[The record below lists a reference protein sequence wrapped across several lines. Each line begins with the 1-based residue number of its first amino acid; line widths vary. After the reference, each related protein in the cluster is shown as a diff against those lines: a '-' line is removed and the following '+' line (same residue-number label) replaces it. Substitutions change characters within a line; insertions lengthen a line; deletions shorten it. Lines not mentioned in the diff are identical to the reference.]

1 MKLKKMIAGI
11 LSTCM
16 VATSLVVP
24 GDVLNV
30 QAAESKAETKA
41 AGQENPLRLWYN
53 KPASKG
59 NLIPGRTGGFGTTAE
74 DDRWQQLTLPIGNSY
89 MGANVYGEIGKEHLT
104 FNQKT
109 LWNGGPSTKRPDYN
123 GGNKQTASNGAKM
136 SDVFKS
142 VGQLFL
148 EGKNDE
154 ASNLCNQLTGESDGY
169 GAYQSWGDIYLDFK
183 GVTDSTAVQ
192 NYQRDLDLTKAIAN
206 VDYTLEGTN
215 FHREYFISYADNVL
229 AMKLTA
235 DGSKKLEFDVSFP
248 VDNAENVANNGLG
261 KSVTYKAE
269 GNTLVTAGQMQDNQ
283 LKMNS
288 MLKVVTE
295 GQVNPGSD
303 NQSLHVS
310 DASSVVIYVSADTD
324 YKDSYPKYRT
334 GESDEELAAS
344 VKATVEKAAGKNYD
358 QVKADHIADYT
369 NIFDRVDLDLGQ
381 GVSSKPT
388 DELLA
393 AYKANTA
400 TPEERSQLEVILY
413 QYGRFM
419 TIESSREG
427 DLPANLQGVWQNRVG
442 DANRVPWGSDYHMN
456 VNLQMNY
463 WPTYSANMAECA
475 KPLIEYV
482 DGLREPGRVTAKDY
496 FGIESTEENP
506 ENGFTAHTQNTPFG
520 WTCPGW
526 AFSWGWSPAAVPWIL
541 QNCWEYY
548 EYTGDVEY
556 MRDKLY
562 PMLKEEAKLYDQILT
577 DSGVEITKPNGEKST
592 RLVSVPTYSPEHG
605 PRTLGNAYEQ
615 ELIWQLYEDAIIGAK
630 ILGEDEA
637 LIQKWQDTQDRLA
650 PIEIGESGQI
660 KEWYNE
666 TTLGSIGERG
676 HRHMSH
682 LLGLFP
688 GDLISVDNDQYM
700 DAAIV
705 SLKDRGMKSTGWGM
719 GQRINSWARTG
730 QGNSAYDLVKTL
742 FNDGINPNLFD
753 SHAPFQIDGNFGYT
767 SGVNEMLMQSNMGY
781 INVLPALPDA
791 WSSGSVKG
799 IVARGNFETD
809 INWEDGK
816 ATSVKI
822 LSKNGGDCAV
832 QYTGISQANVV
843 DSKGKQV
850 EFTKLSRD
858 RIQFVST
865 QGETYTITNFPELA
879 KGPENLEAVYTG
891 AAGVELTWDKAA
903 SETATYNVYRKEDGS
918 YEKVAEGLTKANYTD
933 KTAVKDITKV
943 RYKITSVENG
953 VESLYSETV
962 SALDITVRGM
972 VDDSDSRIEYSS
984 RWQTWKDAAHYGG
997 GIHFV
1002 ETSSADDTISFVFSG
1017 KGIRVYATKNATWG
1031 IMDVYIDGVKADS
1044 IDFYDPTP
1052 QGLKQQM
1059 VYEKAGLEDTK
1070 HTIKLVGT
1078 GTRNPAS
1085 TGTKLEFDAFQVLG
1099 DQHTITF
1106 ESNKEGEGNLPESIT
1121 EYEGSAITLPECGI
1135 TIDGMTFAGWSDG
1148 ETTYAAGSKYR
1159 IEKSDVTL
1167 TALWEETS
1175 NKIASNKMT
1184 AVADSQQSDTPGASD
1199 GPASN
1204 AVDGNESTIWHTAYT
1219 HEPMPDIENG
1229 VNNTFTI
1236 TLDKLYQ
1243 INKLEYVT
1251 RSQENGRILGYD
1263 LYYSTTEDGDDF
1275 QKIEGGSGEWA
1286 NNVNKKIAK
1295 FTPVS
1300 AKRIQI
1306 RATKTAGTPA
1316 NDFISAAE
1324 FYLYETGQTVTD
1336 PTAVTGVKLTPNE
1349 VTLVE
1354 ETTATLTAAVI
1365 PSNATNKNVTWSSS
1379 DEEVATVVNG
1389 VVNALKPG
1397 NATITV
1403 TTADGNK
1410 TAQCAVTV
1418 TEKEVIPVSAITV
1431 SPKDAT
1437 VKTGA
1442 SVTLTG
1448 EIQPENAS
1456 NQNMIWTSDNEGVAT
1471 VAGGVV
1477 TGVAEGTATITVTS
1491 AENDTIRDTATIT
1504 VENGEPEIVEVESV
1518 SVEPAELSLIEE
1530 GTKKLTHTI
1539 TPSNATNQNVSWS
1552 SDNEA
1557 VATVSQAGVVTA
1569 IKEGTA
1575 NITVT
1580 TESNN
1585 KTAICKVT
1593 VSRKDIAVTGVTLLP
1608 EALQMKLKETA
1619 TLTAAVQPANATNQN
1634 VSWTSNNEAVATVDG
1649 GIVKAVADGK
1659 ATITVTT
1666 EEGGFTATC
1675 EVTVKS
1681 EPEPEIIKV
1690 TGVTLD
1696 EQAIN
1701 IEVGKTA
1708 VIKESVQ
1715 PENAT
1720 NKNVTWDSNNKTVA
1734 SVDKGKITALKEGI
1748 AEIIVTTADGNKTA
1762 TCTVNVIP
1770 KQIPVESIKI
1780 NPSSAAMQTGTKAT
1794 LRVGYTPENATNKAV
1809 VWATDN
1815 EAVAS
1820 VSNEGVVTAKAAGTA
1835 NITATTVDGQKSST
1849 CTVIVTEAPKPTP
1862 DPEAKE
1868 YTVIFDTDGGYVL
1881 PAEIKV
1887 QEGKPY
1893 GNLPTPKKGSYK
1905 FLGWYLGNTQ
1915 VKSTDICKGDVTL
1928 KAKWKLMEPGRV
1940 TGVKASKQTTN
1951 SIKISWK
1958 KETGAKSYI
1967 VSRYNYSKKKWEKIA
1982 TTKKTS
1988 YVDKKKK
1995 AATKY
2000 KYRVTAVNS
2009 AGSGSASKSMIT
2021 ATQPLKP
2028 TIALKQSGKKVKL
2041 SWNKFKADKIEIF
2054 MKTGNGK
2061 YKKISTKPG
2070 KNTAYTKTKLKKGTS
2085 YRFRIRGYME
2095 RGEEVYGAY
2104 SASKRITIK

>member
-53 KPASKG
+53 KPASQG
-59 NLIPGRTGGFGTTAE
+59 TLIPGRGGGFGTTAE

-109 LWNGGPSTKRPDYN
+109 LWNGGPSTKRPNYD

-154 ASNLCNQLTGESDGY
+154 ASSLCNQLTGESDGY

-192 NYQRDLDLTKAIAN
+192 NYQRDLDLTSAVAN

-283 LKMNS
+283 MKMNS

-295 GQVNPGSD
+295 GQVQPGAD

-334 GESDEELAAS
+334 GESDAELAAS

-442 DANRVPWGSDYHMN
+442 DAGRVPWGSDYHMN

-482 DGLREPGRVTAKDY
+482 DGLREPGRETAAAY

-526 AFSWGWSPAAVPWIL
+526 SFSWGWSPAAVPWIL

-556 MRDKLY
+556 MKEKLY
-562 PMLKEEAKLYDQILT
+562 PMLKEEAKLYDQILI
-577 DSGVEITKPNGEKST
+577 DSGVEITTPNGEKTT
-592 RLVSVPTYSPEHG
+592 RLVSAPTYSPEHG
-605 PRTLGNAYEQ
+605 PYTMGNAYEQ
-615 ELIWQLYEDAIIGAK
+615 ELIWQLYQDAIIGAK
-630 ILGEDEA
+630 IIGEDEA

-791 WSSGSVKG
+791 WNSGSVKG

-809 INWEDGK
+809 IEWANGK

-832 QYTGISQANVV
+832 QYTGISQAKVV
-843 DSKGKQV
+843 DSNGEV
-850 EFTKLSRD
+850 EFTNLSRD
-858 RIQFVST
+858 RIQFVSKK
-865 QGETYTITNFPELA
+865 GETYTITEFPELA
-879 KGPENLEAVYTG
+879 NGPENVEAVYTG

-903 SETATYNVYRKEDGS
+903 SETATYNVYRKEEGS
-918 YEKVAEGLTKANYTD
+918 YEKVATGLTTASYTD
-933 KTAVKDITKV
+933 TTAVKDITKV

-972 VDDSDSRIEYSS
+972 VDDTDSRITYSS

-1031 IMDVYIDGVKADS
+1031 IMDVYIDGEKVDS

-1078 GTRNPAS
+1078 GTKNPAS

-1106 ESNKEGEGNLPESIT
+1106 ESNKDGEGDLPQPIT

-1148 ETTYAAGSKYR
+1148 ENTYAAGTKYR

-1184 AVADSQQSDTPGASD
+1184 AVADSEENTSTD
-1199 GPASN
+1199 GPASS
-1204 AVDGNESTIWHTAYT
+1204 AVDGNLGTYWHSAWS
-1219 HEPMPDIENG
+1219 HDPKPDIANN
-1229 VNNTFTI
+1229 VNNNFTI

-1243 INKLEYVT
+1243 INKLEYVP
-1251 RSQENGRILGYD
+1251 RSSINGRILGCD
-1263 LYYSTTEDGDDF
+1263 LYYSTTDNGDDF
-1275 QKIEGGSGEWA
+1275 QLIEGGTSEWA
-1286 NNVNKKIAK
+1286 NNTDKKVTR

-1300 AKRIQI
+1300 ARRIQI
-1306 RATKTAGTPA
+1306 RATKTAGDTPNA
-1316 NDFISAAE
+1316 FISAAE

-1336 PTAVTGVKLTPNE
+1336 PTAVTGVRLTPDE

-1354 ETTATLTAAVI
+1354 RTTATLTAAVI

-1379 DEEVATVVNG
+1379 NEEVATVVNG

-1418 TEKEVIPVSAITV
+1418 TEEVVVQVSAVTV
-1431 SPKDAT
+1431 SPKEAT
-1437 VKTGA
+1437 VKAGA
-1442 SVTLTG
+1442 SVTLNG

-1456 NQNMIWTSDNEGVAT
+1456 NQNIIWTSDNESVAT

-1477 TGVAEGTATITVTS
+1477 TGVAVGTATITATS

-1518 SVEPAELSLIEE
+1518 SVKPAELSLTEE
-1530 GTKKLTHTI
+1530 DTRKLAHSI

-1557 VATVSQAGVVTA
+1557 VATVSQEGTVTA

-1580 TESNN
+1580 TENNN
-1585 KTAICKVT
+1585 KTAVCEVT
-1593 VSRKDIAVTGVTLLP
+1593 VTRKGIAVTGVELSSSTL
-1608 EALQMKLKETA
+1608 EVKLGNPQI
-1619 TLTAAVQPANATNQN
+1619 LTAAVQPTNATNQN
-1634 VSWTSNNEAVATVDG
+1634 VSWSSNNEAVATVDG
-1649 GIVKAVADGK
+1649 GTVTAVAAGT

-1666 EEGGFTATC
+1666 EDGGFKAKC

-1681 EPEPEIIKV
+1681 EPEPEVIKV

-1696 EQAIN
+1696 KQAVN

-1720 NKNVTWDSNNKTVA
+1720 NKTVSWESKNETVA
-1734 SVDKGKITALKEGI
+1734 SVENGKITALKEGI

-1770 KQIPVESIKI
+1770 KQIPVESIKV

-1794 LRVGYTPENATNKAV
+1794 LRVVYTPENATNKAV

-1835 NITATTVDGQKSST
+1835 NITATTVDGQKSSS

-1862 DPEAKE
+1862 DPEVKE
-1868 YTVIFDTDGGYVL
+1868 YTVIFDTDGGYVI

-1928 KAKWKLMEPGRV
+1928 KAKWKLMEPGKV

-1958 KETGAKSYI
+1958 KVTGAKSYI
-1967 VSRYNYSKKKWEKIA
+1967 VSRYNYSKQKWEKIT

-1995 AATKY
+1995 AAKKY

-2009 AGSGSASKSMIT
+2009 AGSGSASNSMIT
-2021 ATQPLKP
+2021 ATQPVKP
-2028 TIALKQSGKKVKL
+2028 TISLKQSGKKVKL

-2095 RGEEVYGAY
+2095 RGEKVYGAY
-2104 SASKRITIK
+2104 SASREIKIK

>member
-1 MKLKKMIAGI
+1 M
-11 LSTCM
+11 
-16 VATSLVVP
+16 
-24 GDVLNV
+24 
-30 QAAESKAETKA
+30 
-41 AGQENPLRLWYN
+41 
-53 KPASKG
+53 
-59 NLIPGRTGGFGTTAE
+59 
-74 DDRWQQLTLPIGNSY
+74 
-89 MGANVYGEIGKEHLT
+89 
-104 FNQKT
+104 
-109 LWNGGPSTKRPDYN
+109 
-123 GGNKQTASNGAKM
+123 
-136 SDVFKS
+136 
-142 VGQLFL
+142 
-148 EGKNDE
+148 
-154 ASNLCNQLTGESDGY
+154 
-169 GAYQSWGDIYLDFK
+169 
-183 GVTDSTAVQ
+183 
-192 NYQRDLDLTKAIAN
+192 
-206 VDYTLEGTN
+206 
-215 FHREYFISYADNVL
+215 
-229 AMKLTA
+229 
-235 DGSKKLEFDVSFP
+235 
-248 VDNAENVANNGLG
+248 
-261 KSVTYKAE
+261 
-269 GNTLVTAGQMQDNQ
+269 
-283 LKMNS
+283 
-288 MLKVVTE
+288 
-295 GQVNPGSD
+295 
-303 NQSLHVS
+303 
-310 DASSVVIYVSADTD
+310 
-324 YKDSYPKYRT
+324 
-334 GESDEELAAS
+334 
-344 VKATVEKAAGKNYD
+344 
-358 QVKADHIADYT
+358 
-369 NIFDRVDLDLGQ
+369 
-381 GVSSKPT
+381 
-388 DELLA
+388 
-393 AYKANTA
+393 
-400 TPEERSQLEVILY
+400 
-413 QYGRFM
+413 
-419 TIESSREG
+419 
-427 DLPANLQGVWQNRVG
+427 
-442 DANRVPWGSDYHMN
+442 
-456 VNLQMNY
+456 
-463 WPTYSANMAECA
+463 
-475 KPLIEYV
+475 
-482 DGLREPGRVTAKDY
+482 
-496 FGIESTEENP
+496 
-506 ENGFTAHTQNTPFG
+506 
-520 WTCPGW
+520 
-526 AFSWGWSPAAVPWIL
+526 
-541 QNCWEYY
+541 
-548 EYTGDVEY
+548 
-556 MRDKLY
+556 
-562 PMLKEEAKLYDQILT
+562 
-577 DSGVEITKPNGEKST
+577 
-592 RLVSVPTYSPEHG
+592 
-605 PRTLGNAYEQ
+605 
-615 ELIWQLYEDAIIGAK
+615 
-630 ILGEDEA
+630 
-637 LIQKWQDTQDRLA
+637 
-650 PIEIGESGQI
+650 EIGESGQI
-660 KEWYNE
+660 KEWYDE

-972 VDDSDSRIEYSS
+972 VDDTDSRIEYSS
-984 RWQTWKDAAHYGG
+984 RWTIYKDAAHYGG

-1336 PTAVTGVKLTPNE
+1336 PTAVTGVRLTPEE

-1418 TEKEVIPVSAITV
+1418 TEKVVIPVSSITV

-1649 GIVKAVADGK
+1649 GIVTAVADGK

-1696 EQAIN
+1696 KQAIN

-1835 NITATTVDGQKSST
+1835 NITATTVDGQKSSS

-1862 DPEAKE
+1862 DPEVKE

-1928 KAKWKLMEPGRV
+1928 KAKWKLMEPGKV

-1967 VSRYNYSKKKWEKIA
+1967 VSSYNYSKKKWEKIA

-1988 YVDKKKK
+1988 YVDKKNK

-2000 KYRVTAVNS
+2000 KYRVTAVNK

-2021 ATQPLKP
+2021 ATQPVKP
-2028 TIALKQSGKKVKL
+2028 TISLKQSGKKVKL

-2070 KNTAYTKTKLKKGTS
+2070 KNTAYTKTKLKKRTS

-2095 RGEEVYGAY
+2095 RGEKVYGAY

>member
-660 KEWYNE
+660 KEWYDE

-843 DSKGKQV
+843 DSNGKQV

-865 QGETYTITNFPELA
+865 QGERYTITNFPELA

-972 VDDSDSRIEYSS
+972 VDDTDSRIEYSS
-984 RWQTWKDAAHYGG
+984 RWTIYKDAAHYGG

-1184 AVADSQQSDTPGASD
+1184 AVADSEENAGTD

-1204 AVDGNESTIWHTAYT
+1204 AVDGNESTIWHSAYS
-1219 HEPMPDIENG
+1219 HQPMPDIENG
-1229 VNNTFTI
+1229 INNSFTI

-1336 PTAVTGVKLTPNE
+1336 PTAVTGVRLTPNE

-1518 SVEPAELSLIEE
+1518 SVEPAALSLTEE
-1530 GTKKLTHTI
+1530 ETRNLAHTI

-1585 KTAICKVT
+1585 KTATCIVT
-1593 VSRKDIAVTGVTLLP
+1593 VTRKGIAVAGVKISSS
-1608 EALQMKLKETA
+1608 ALELKSGASE
-1619 TLTAAVQPANATNQN
+1619 TLTAAVQPENATNQN

-1681 EPEPEIIKV
+1681 EPDPEIIKV

-1835 NITATTVDGQKSST
+1835 NITATTVDGQKSSS

-1862 DPEAKE
+1862 DPEVKE

-1967 VSRYNYSKKKWEKIA
+1967 VSSYNYSKKKWEKIA

-2000 KYRVTAVNS
+2000 KYRVTAVNK

-2021 ATQPLKP
+2021 ATQPVKP
-2028 TIALKQSGKKVKL
+2028 TISLKQSGKKVKI

-2070 KNTAYTKTKLKKGTS
+2070 KNTAYTKTKLKKGTK

-2095 RGEEVYGAY
+2095 RGEKVYGAY

>member
-660 KEWYNE
+660 KEWYDE

-843 DSKGKQV
+843 DSNGKQV

-865 QGETYTITNFPELA
+865 QGERYTITNFPELA

-972 VDDSDSRIEYSS
+972 VDDTDSRIEYSS
-984 RWQTWKDAAHYGG
+984 RWTIYKDAAHYGG

-1184 AVADSQQSDTPGASD
+1184 AVADSEENAGTD

-1204 AVDGNESTIWHTAYT
+1204 AVDGNESTIWHSAYS
-1219 HEPMPDIENG
+1219 HQPMPDIENG
-1229 VNNTFTI
+1229 INNSFTI

-1336 PTAVTGVKLTPNE
+1336 PTAVTGVRLTPNE

-1518 SVEPAELSLIEE
+1518 SVEPAALSLTEE
-1530 GTKKLTHTI
+1530 ETRNLAHTI

-1585 KTAICKVT
+1585 KTATCIVT
-1593 VSRKDIAVTGVTLLP
+1593 VTRKGIAVAGVKISSS
-1608 EALQMKLKETA
+1608 ALELKSGASE
-1619 TLTAAVQPANATNQN
+1619 TLTAAVQPENATNQN

-1681 EPEPEIIKV
+1681 EPDPEIIKV

-1835 NITATTVDGQKSST
+1835 NITATTVDGQKSSS

-1862 DPEAKE
+1862 DPEVKE

-1967 VSRYNYSKKKWEKIA
+1967 VSSYNYSKKKWEKIA

-2000 KYRVTAVNS
+2000 KYRVTAVNK

-2021 ATQPLKP
+2021 ATQPVKP
-2028 TIALKQSGKKVKL
+2028 TISLKQSGKKVKL

-2095 RGEEVYGAY
+2095 RGEKVYGAY

>member
-1 MKLKKMIAGI
+1 
-11 LSTCM
+11 
-16 VATSLVVP
+16 
-24 GDVLNV
+24 
-30 QAAESKAETKA
+30 
-41 AGQENPLRLWYN
+41 
-53 KPASKG
+53 
-59 NLIPGRTGGFGTTAE
+59 
-74 DDRWQQLTLPIGNSY
+74 
-89 MGANVYGEIGKEHLT
+89 
-104 FNQKT
+104 
-109 LWNGGPSTKRPDYN
+109 
-123 GGNKQTASNGAKM
+123 
-136 SDVFKS
+136 
-142 VGQLFL
+142 
-148 EGKNDE
+148 
-154 ASNLCNQLTGESDGY
+154 
-169 GAYQSWGDIYLDFK
+169 
-183 GVTDSTAVQ
+183 
-192 NYQRDLDLTKAIAN
+192 
-206 VDYTLEGTN
+206 
-215 FHREYFISYADNVL
+215 
-229 AMKLTA
+229 
-235 DGSKKLEFDVSFP
+235 
-248 VDNAENVANNGLG
+248 
-261 KSVTYKAE
+261 
-269 GNTLVTAGQMQDNQ
+269 
-283 LKMNS
+283 
-288 MLKVVTE
+288 
-295 GQVNPGSD
+295 
-303 NQSLHVS
+303 
-310 DASSVVIYVSADTD
+310 
-324 YKDSYPKYRT
+324 
-334 GESDEELAAS
+334 
-344 VKATVEKAAGKNYD
+344 
-358 QVKADHIADYT
+358 
-369 NIFDRVDLDLGQ
+369 
-381 GVSSKPT
+381 
-388 DELLA
+388 
-393 AYKANTA
+393 
-400 TPEERSQLEVILY
+400 
-413 QYGRFM
+413 
-419 TIESSREG
+419 
-427 DLPANLQGVWQNRVG
+427 
-442 DANRVPWGSDYHMN
+442 
-456 VNLQMNY
+456 
-463 WPTYSANMAECA
+463 
-475 KPLIEYV
+475 
-482 DGLREPGRVTAKDY
+482 
-496 FGIESTEENP
+496 
-506 ENGFTAHTQNTPFG
+506 
-520 WTCPGW
+520 
-526 AFSWGWSPAAVPWIL
+526 
-541 QNCWEYY
+541 
-548 EYTGDVEY
+548 
-556 MRDKLY
+556 
-562 PMLKEEAKLYDQILT
+562 
-577 DSGVEITKPNGEKST
+577 
-592 RLVSVPTYSPEHG
+592 
-605 PRTLGNAYEQ
+605 
-615 ELIWQLYEDAIIGAK
+615 
-630 ILGEDEA
+630 
-637 LIQKWQDTQDRLA
+637 
-650 PIEIGESGQI
+650 
-660 KEWYNE
+660 
-666 TTLGSIGERG
+666 
-676 HRHMSH
+676 MSH

-809 INWEDGK
+809 INWTNGK

-832 QYTGISQANVV
+832 QYTGISQAKVV
-843 DSKGKQV
+843 DSKGEEVDV
-850 EFTKLSRD
+850 ENLSRD

-865 QGETYTITNFPELA
+865 KGETYTITEFPELA
-879 KGPENLEAVYTG
+879 NGPENVEAVYTG

-903 SETATYNVYRKEDGS
+903 SETATYNVYRKEEGS
-918 YEKVAEGLTKANYTD
+918 YEKVATGLTTASYTD
-933 KTAVKDITKV
+933 KTPVKDITKV

-972 VDDSDSRIEYSS
+972 VDDTDSRITYSS

-1002 ETSSADDTISFVFSG
+1002 ETSSAEDTISFVFSG
-1017 KGIRVYATKNATWG
+1017 KGIRVYAPMNKDRG
-1031 IMDVYIDGVKADS
+1031 MMDVYIDDNKVDT
-1044 IDFYDPTP
+1044 IDFYADKD
-1052 QGLKQQM
+1052 LKQQM
-1059 VYEKAGLEDTK
+1059 AYEIAGLEDVK
-1070 HTIKLVGT
+1070 HTIKLV
-1078 GTRNPAS
+1078 A
-1085 TGTKLEFDAFQVLG
+1085 TGTKNDASTKTKLEVDAFQVLG

-1106 ESNKEGEGNLPESIT
+1106 ESNKEGVGDLPQPIT

-1148 ETTYAAGSKYR
+1148 ENTYAAGTKYR

-1184 AVADSQQSDTPGASD
+1184 AVADSEENTGTD
-1199 GPASN
+1199 GPASS
-1204 AVDGNESTIWHTAYT
+1204 AVDGNESTYWHSAWS
-1219 HEPMPDIENG
+1219 HSPQPDIANN
-1229 VNNTFTI
+1229 VNNSFTI

-1243 INKLEYVT
+1243 INKLEYVP
-1251 RSQENGRILGYD
+1251 RSSLNGRILGCD
-1263 LYYSTTEDGDDF
+1263 LYYSTTDNGDDF
-1275 QKIEGGSGEWA
+1275 QLIEGGTSEWA
-1286 NNVNKKIAK
+1286 NNTDKKVTR

-1300 AKRIQI
+1300 ARRIQI
-1306 RATKTAGTPA
+1306 RATKTAGDTPNA
-1316 NDFISAAE
+1316 FISAAE

-1336 PTAVTGVKLTPNE
+1336 PTAVTGVRLTPDE

-1354 ETTATLTAAVI
+1354 RTSATLTAAVI

-1418 TEKEVIPVSAITV
+1418 TEEVVVPVSAVTV
-1431 SPKDAT
+1431 SPKEAT
-1437 VKTGA
+1437 VKAGA
-1442 SVTLTG
+1442 SVTLNG

-1456 NQNMIWTSDNEGVAT
+1456 NQNIIWTSDNESVAT

-1477 TGVAEGTATITVTS
+1477 TGVAVGTAAITATS
-1491 AENDTIRDTATIT
+1491 AENGTISDFATIT
-1504 VENGEPEIVEVESV
+1504 VESGEPEIVEVESV
-1518 SVEPAELSLIEE
+1518 SVAPAELSLTEDT
-1530 GTKKLTHTI
+1530 TKKLNHSI

-1557 VATVSQAGVVTA
+1557 VATVSQEGVVTA
-1569 IKEGTA
+1569 LKEGKA

-1585 KTAICKVT
+1585 KTAVCKVS
-1593 VSRKDIAVTGVTLLP
+1593 VSRKDIAVTGVTLSP
-1608 EALQMKLKETA
+1608 AALEMKPNDSE
-1619 TLTAAVQPANATNQN
+1619 TLTAAVQPTNATNQN
-1634 VSWTSNNEAVATVDG
+1634 ISWSSSNEAVATVDG
-1649 GIVKAVADGK
+1649 GTVTAVAAGT

-1666 EEGGFTATC
+1666 EDGSFKATC

-1681 EPEPEIIKV
+1681 EIVKV

-1696 EQAIN
+1696 PTAVN
-1701 IEVGKTA
+1701 LEVGESTE
-1708 VIKESVQ
+1708 VKESVQ

-1720 NKNVTWDSNNKTVA
+1720 NKTVSWESKNETVA
-1734 SVDKGKITALKEGI
+1734 SVENGKITALKEGI

-1762 TCTVNVIP
+1762 ACTVNVIP
-1770 KQIPVESIKI
+1770 KQIPVVSIKI

-1794 LRVGYTPENATNKAV
+1794 LRVVYTPENATNKAV

-1835 NITATTVDGQKSST
+1835 NITATTVDGQKSSS

-1862 DPEAKE
+1862 DPEVKE
-1868 YTVIFDTDGGYVL
+1868 YTVIFDTDGGYVI

-1928 KAKWKLMEPGRV
+1928 KAKWKLMEPGKV

-1951 SIKISWK
+1951 SIKLSWK
-1958 KETGAKSYI
+1958 KVTGAKSYI
-1967 VSRYNYSKKKWEKIA
+1967 VSRYNYSKLKWEKIT

-2009 AGSGSASKSMIT
+2009 AGSGSASNSMIT
-2021 ATQPLKP
+2021 ATQPVKP
-2028 TIALKQSGKKVKL
+2028 TISLKQSGKKVKL

-2095 RGEEVYGAY
+2095 RGEKVYGAY
-2104 SASKRITIK
+2104 SASRQIKIK

>member
-53 KPASKG
+53 KPASQG
-59 NLIPGRTGGFGTTAE
+59 TLIPGREGGFGTTAE
-74 DDRWQQLTLPIGNSY
+74 DNRWQQLTLPIGNSY

-109 LWNGGPSTKRPDYN
+109 LWNGGPSTKRPNYN
-123 GGNKQTASNGAKM
+123 GGNKETTSNGTKM
-136 SDVFKS
+136 SDVFKT

-148 EGKNDE
+148 EGKDNE
-154 ASNLCNQLTGESDGY
+154 ASDLCNQLTGESDGY

-183 GVTDSTAVQ
+183 GVTDNTAVE
-192 NYQRDLDLTKAIAN
+192 NYQRDLDLTNAVAN
-206 VDYTLEGTN
+206 VDYTLDGTD

-269 GNTLVTAGQMQDNQ
+269 GNTLITAGQMQDNQ

-288 MLKVVTE
+288 MLKVITE
-295 GQVNPGSD
+295 GQVQPGAD

-344 VKATVEKAAGKNYD
+344 VKATVENAAGKNYD

-393 AYKANTA
+393 AYKNGSA
-400 TPEERSQLEVILY
+400 TKEERSQLEVILY

-442 DANRVPWGSDYHMN
+442 DAGRVPWGSDYHMN

-496 FGIESTEENP
+496 LGIESTEENP

-615 ELIWQLYEDAIIGAK
+615 ELIWQLYEDAIIGGK

-809 INWEDGK
+809 ITWANGK
-816 ATSVKI
+816 ATNVKI

-832 QYTGISQANVV
+832 QYTGITQANVV
-843 DSKGKQV
+843 DSKGTPV
-850 EFTKLSRD
+850 EFTNLSRD

-865 QGETYTITNFPELA
+865 KGETYTITNFPELA
-879 KGPENLEAVYTG
+879 NGPENVEAVYTG
-891 AAGVELTWDKAA
+891 AAGVELTWDKVA
-903 SETATYNVYRKEDGS
+903 SNTATYNVYRKEEGS
-918 YEKVAEGLTKANYTD
+918 YEKVATELTTASYTD
-933 KTAVKDITKV
+933 TTAVKDIKKV

-962 SALDITVRGM
+962 SVLDITVRGM

-1078 GTRNPAS
+1078 GTKNPAS

-1106 ESNKEGEGNLPESIT
+1106 ESNKDGEGDLPQPIT

-1135 TIDGMTFAGWSDG
+1135 TIAGMTFAGWSDG

-1184 AVADSQQSDTPGASD
+1184 AVADSEENAGTD

-1204 AVDGNESTIWHTAYT
+1204 AVDGNESTIWHSAYS
-1219 HEPMPDIENG
+1219 HQPMPDIENG
-1229 VNNTFTI
+1229 INNSFTI

-1243 INKLEYVT
+1243 INKFEYVT

-1263 LYYSTTEDGDDF
+1263 LYYSTTDDGNDF
-1275 QKIEGGSGEWA
+1275 QLIEGGSGEWA

-1295 FTPVS
+1295 FTPVN

-1316 NDFISAAE
+1316 NEFISAAE

-1336 PTAVTGVKLTPNE
+1336 PAAVTGVKLTPNE
-1349 VTLVE
+1349 VTLAE

-1418 TEKEVIPVSAITV
+1418 TEKVVIPVSSITV
-1431 SPKDAT
+1431 SPKEAT

-1477 TGVAEGTATITVTS
+1477 TGVAEGTATITATS
-1491 AENDTIRDTATIT
+1491 AENDTIHDTATIT

-1518 SVEPAELSLIEE
+1518 SVEPAALSLTEE
-1530 GTKKLTHTI
+1530 ETRKLAHTI
-1539 TPSNATNQNVSWS
+1539 TPSNATNQKVSWS

-1557 VATVSQAGVVTA
+1557 VATVSQEGVVTA

-1575 NITVT
+1575 TITVT

-1585 KTAICKVT
+1585 KTATCIVT
-1593 VSRKDIAVTGVTLLP
+1593 VTRKGIAVTGVKISSP
-1608 EALQMKLKETA
+1608 ALELKSGASE
-1619 TLTAAVQPANATNQN
+1619 TLTASVQPENATNQN
-1634 VSWTSNNEAVATVDG
+1634 VSWASSNEAVATVNG
-1649 GIVKAVADGK
+1649 GLVTAGVAGT

-1696 EQAIN
+1696 KQAVN

-1720 NKNVTWDSNNKTVA
+1720 NKNVTWDSKNKAVA
-1734 SVDKGKITALKEGI
+1734 SVENGTIKALKEGI
-1748 AEIIVTTADGNKTA
+1748 AEIIVTTEDGNKTA
-1762 TCTVNVIP
+1762 ICTVNVIP
-1770 KQIPVESIKI
+1770 KQITVESIKI

-1794 LRVGYTPENATNKAV
+1794 LRVVFTPENATNKAV
-1809 VWATDN
+1809 VWATNND
-1815 EAVAS
+1815 AVAS

-1835 NITATTVDGQKSST
+1835 DITATTVDGQKSSS
-1849 CTVIVTEAPKPTP
+1849 CTIVVTEAPKPTP
-1862 DPEAKE
+1862 DPEVKE
-1868 YTVIFDTDGGYVL
+1868 YTVIFDTDGGYVI

-1893 GNLPTPKKGSYK
+1893 GNLPTPKKGNYK

-1915 VKSTDICKGDVTL
+1915 VKSTDICKGNVTL
-1928 KAKWKLMEPGRV
+1928 KAKWKLMEPSRV

-1958 KETGAKSYI
+1958 KVTGAKSYI
-1967 VSRYNYSKKKWEKIA
+1967 VSRYNNSKEKWEKIT

-2021 ATQPLKP
+2021 ATQPVKP
-2028 TIALKQSGKKVKL
+2028 TISLKQSGKKVKL
-2041 SWNKFKADKIEIF
+2041 SWKKFKADKIEIF

-2070 KNTAYTKTKLKKGTS
+2070 KNTSYTKSKLKKGTK

-2095 RGEEVYGAY
+2095 RGEKVYGAY
-2104 SASKRITIK
+2104 SASKEIKIK

>member
-53 KPASKG
+53 KPVSQG
-59 NLIPGRTGGFGTTAE
+59 DLIPDREGGSGSGTTVE
-74 DDRWQQLTLPIGNSY
+74 DNRWQQLTLPIGNSY
-89 MGANVYGEIGKEHLT
+89 MGANVYGEIGKERLT

-109 LWNGGPSTKRPDYN
+109 LWNGGPSTKRPNYN
-123 GGNKQTASNGAKM
+123 GGNKETASNGTKM
-136 SDVFKS
+136 SDVFKT

-154 ASNLCNQLTGESDGY
+154 ASNLCNQLTGEVYGY
-169 GAYQSWGDIYLDFK
+169 GAYQSWGDIYLDFT
-183 GVTDSTAVQ
+183 GITDSTSVK
-192 NYQRDLDLTKAIAN
+192 NYQRDLDLTNAVAN
-206 VDYTLEGTN
+206 VDYSLNGTN
-215 FHREYFISYADNVL
+215 YHREYFISYADNVL
-229 AMKLTA
+229 VMKLTA
-235 DGSKKLEFDVSFP
+235 DGANKLEFDVSFP

-261 KSVTYKAE
+261 KEVTYKAE
-269 GNTLVTAGQMQDNQ
+269 GNTLVTSGQLQDNQ
-283 LKMNS
+283 MKMNS

-295 GQVNPGSD
+295 GQVQPGAD
-303 NQSLHVS
+303 KQSLHVS
-310 DASSVVIYVSADTD
+310 DASSVEIYVSADTD

-334 GESDEELAAS
+334 GETDEQLAAS
-344 VKATVEKAAGKNYD
+344 VAATVENAASKNYD

-393 AYKANTA
+393 AYKAGTA
-400 TPEERSQLEVILY
+400 TKAERSQLEVILY

-442 DANRVPWGSDYHMN
+442 EAGRVPWGSDYHMN

-482 DGLREPGRVTAKDY
+482 DGLREPGRVTAKVY
-496 FGIESTEENP
+496 LGIESTEENP
-506 ENGFTAHTQNTPFG
+506 ENGFTANTQNTPFG

-526 AFSWGWSPAAVPWIL
+526 DFSWGWSPAAVPWIL

-556 MRDKLY
+556 MREKLY

-577 DSGVEITKPNGEKST
+577 DSGVEIIKPNGEKST

-615 ELIWQLYEDAIIGAK
+615 ELIWQLYEDAIIGGK

-666 TTLGSIGERG
+666 TTLGSIGDRG

-730 QGNSAYDLVKTL
+730 QGNTAYDLVKTL

-753 SHAPFQIDGNFGYT
+753 SHPPFQIDGNFGYT
-767 SGVNEMLMQSNMGY
+767 SGVNEMLMQSNMSY

-809 INWEDGK
+809 ITWANGK
-816 ATSVKI
+816 ATNVKI
-822 LSKNGGDCAV
+822 LSQNGGDCAV
-832 QYTGISQANVV
+832 QYTGITQANVV
-843 DSKGKQV
+843 DSKGNPV
-850 EFTKLSRD
+850 EFTSLSRD

-865 QGETYTITNFPELA
+865 KGETYTITNFPELA
-879 KGPENLEAVYTG
+879 NGPENVEAVYTG
-891 AAGVELTWDKAA
+891 ATGVELTWDKAA
-903 SETATYNVYRKEDGS
+903 SETATYNVYRKEEGS
-918 YEKVAEGLTKANYTD
+918 YEKVATELTTARYTD
-933 KTAVKDITKV
+933 TTAVKDIKKV

-962 SALDITVRGM
+962 SVLDITVRGM

-1184 AVADSQQSDTPGASD
+1184 AVADSEENAGTD

-1204 AVDGNESTIWHTAYT
+1204 AVDGNESTIWHSAYS
-1219 HEPMPDIENG
+1219 HQPMPDIENG
-1229 VNNTFTI
+1229 INNSFTI

-1336 PTAVTGVKLTPNE
+1336 PTAVTGVRLTPNE

-1518 SVEPAELSLIEE
+1518 SVEPAALSLTEE
-1530 GTKKLTHTI
+1530 ETRNLAHTI

-1619 TLTAAVQPANATNQN
+1619 TLTAAVQPENATNQN

-1649 GIVKAVADGK
+1649 GIVTAGAAGT

-1666 EEGGFTATC
+1666 EEGGFKATC

-1681 EPEPEIIKV
+1681 EPEIIKV

-1696 EQAIN
+1696 KQAVN

-1720 NKNVTWDSNNKTVA
+1720 NKNVKWDSNNKAVA
-1734 SVDKGKITALKEGI
+1734 SVENGTIKALKEGI
-1748 AEIIVTTADGNKTA
+1748 AEIIVTTEDGNKTA
-1762 TCTVNVIP
+1762 ICTVNVIP

-1794 LRVGYTPENATNKAV
+1794 LRVVVTPENATNKAV
-1809 VWATDN
+1809 VWATN
-1815 EAVAS
+1815 NGSVAS

-1835 NITATTVDGQKSST
+1835 NITATTVDGQKSSS
-1849 CTVIVTEAPKPTP
+1849 CTIVVTEAPIPTP
-1862 DPEAKE
+1862 DPEVKE
-1868 YTVIFDTDGGYVL
+1868 YTVIFDTDGGNVI
-1881 PAEIKV
+1881 PTEIKV

-1893 GNLPTPKKGSYK
+1893 GNLPTPKKGNFK

-1915 VKSTDICKGDVTL
+1915 VKSTDICKGNVTL
-1928 KAKWKLMEPGRV
+1928 KAKWKLMEPSRV

-1967 VSRYNYSKKKWEKIA
+1967 VSSYNYSKKKWEKIA

-2000 KYRVTAVNS
+2000 KYRVTAVNK

-2021 ATQPLKP
+2021 ATQPVKP
-2028 TIALKQSGKKVKL
+2028 TISLKQSGKKVKL

-2095 RGEEVYGAY
+2095 RGEKVYGAY

>member
-660 KEWYNE
+660 KEWYDE

-843 DSKGKQV
+843 DSNGKQV

-865 QGETYTITNFPELA
+865 QGERYTITNFPELA

-943 RYKITSVENG
+943 R
-953 VESLYSETV
+953 
-962 SALDITVRGM
+962 
-972 VDDSDSRIEYSS
+972 
-984 RWQTWKDAAHYGG
+984 
-997 GIHFV
+997 
-1002 ETSSADDTISFVFSG
+1002 
-1017 KGIRVYATKNATWG
+1017 
-1031 IMDVYIDGVKADS
+1031 
-1044 IDFYDPTP
+1044 
-1052 QGLKQQM
+1052 
-1059 VYEKAGLEDTK
+1059 
-1070 HTIKLVGT
+1070 
-1078 GTRNPAS
+1078 
-1085 TGTKLEFDAFQVLG
+1085 
-1099 DQHTITF
+1099 
-1106 ESNKEGEGNLPESIT
+1106 
-1121 EYEGSAITLPECGI
+1121 
-1135 TIDGMTFAGWSDG
+1135 
-1148 ETTYAAGSKYR
+1148 
-1159 IEKSDVTL
+1159 
-1167 TALWEETS
+1167 
-1175 NKIASNKMT
+1175 
-1184 AVADSQQSDTPGASD
+1184 
-1199 GPASN
+1199 
-1204 AVDGNESTIWHTAYT
+1204 
-1219 HEPMPDIENG
+1219 
-1229 VNNTFTI
+1229 
-1236 TLDKLYQ
+1236 
-1243 INKLEYVT
+1243 
-1251 RSQENGRILGYD
+1251 
-1263 LYYSTTEDGDDF
+1263 
-1275 QKIEGGSGEWA
+1275 
-1286 NNVNKKIAK
+1286 
-1295 FTPVS
+1295 
-1300 AKRIQI
+1300 
-1306 RATKTAGTPA
+1306 
-1316 NDFISAAE
+1316 
-1324 FYLYETGQTVTD
+1324 
-1336 PTAVTGVKLTPNE
+1336 
-1349 VTLVE
+1349 
-1354 ETTATLTAAVI
+1354 
-1365 PSNATNKNVTWSSS
+1365 
-1379 DEEVATVVNG
+1379 
-1389 VVNALKPG
+1389 
-1397 NATITV
+1397 
-1403 TTADGNK
+1403 
-1410 TAQCAVTV
+1410 
-1418 TEKEVIPVSAITV
+1418 
-1431 SPKDAT
+1431 
-1437 VKTGA
+1437 
-1442 SVTLTG
+1442 
-1448 EIQPENAS
+1448 
-1456 NQNMIWTSDNEGVAT
+1456 
-1471 VAGGVV
+1471 
-1477 TGVAEGTATITVTS
+1477 
-1491 AENDTIRDTATIT
+1491 
-1504 VENGEPEIVEVESV
+1504 
-1518 SVEPAELSLIEE
+1518 
-1530 GTKKLTHTI
+1530 
-1539 TPSNATNQNVSWS
+1539 
-1552 SDNEA
+1552 
-1557 VATVSQAGVVTA
+1557 
-1569 IKEGTA
+1569 
-1575 NITVT
+1575 
-1580 TESNN
+1580 
-1585 KTAICKVT
+1585 
-1593 VSRKDIAVTGVTLLP
+1593 
-1608 EALQMKLKETA
+1608 
-1619 TLTAAVQPANATNQN
+1619 
-1634 VSWTSNNEAVATVDG
+1634 
-1649 GIVKAVADGK
+1649 
-1659 ATITVTT
+1659 
-1666 EEGGFTATC
+1666 
-1675 EVTVKS
+1675 
-1681 EPEPEIIKV
+1681 
-1690 TGVTLD
+1690 
-1696 EQAIN
+1696 
-1701 IEVGKTA
+1701 
-1708 VIKESVQ
+1708 
-1715 PENAT
+1715 
-1720 NKNVTWDSNNKTVA
+1720 
-1734 SVDKGKITALKEGI
+1734 
-1748 AEIIVTTADGNKTA
+1748 
-1762 TCTVNVIP
+1762 
-1770 KQIPVESIKI
+1770 
-1780 NPSSAAMQTGTKAT
+1780 
-1794 LRVGYTPENATNKAV
+1794 
-1809 VWATDN
+1809 
-1815 EAVAS
+1815 
-1820 VSNEGVVTAKAAGTA
+1820 
-1835 NITATTVDGQKSST
+1835 
-1849 CTVIVTEAPKPTP
+1849 
-1862 DPEAKE
+1862 
-1868 YTVIFDTDGGYVL
+1868 
-1881 PAEIKV
+1881 
-1887 QEGKPY
+1887 
-1893 GNLPTPKKGSYK
+1893 
-1905 FLGWYLGNTQ
+1905 
-1915 VKSTDICKGDVTL
+1915 
-1928 KAKWKLMEPGRV
+1928 
-1940 TGVKASKQTTN
+1940 
-1951 SIKISWK
+1951 
-1958 KETGAKSYI
+1958 
-1967 VSRYNYSKKKWEKIA
+1967 
-1982 TTKKTS
+1982 
-1988 YVDKKKK
+1988 
-1995 AATKY
+1995 
-2000 KYRVTAVNS
+2000 
-2009 AGSGSASKSMIT
+2009 
-2021 ATQPLKP
+2021 
-2028 TIALKQSGKKVKL
+2028 
-2041 SWNKFKADKIEIF
+2041 
-2054 MKTGNGK
+2054 
-2061 YKKISTKPG
+2061 
-2070 KNTAYTKTKLKKGTS
+2070 
-2085 YRFRIRGYME
+2085 
-2095 RGEEVYGAY
+2095 
-2104 SASKRITIK
+2104 

>member
-1 MKLKKMIAGI
+1 
-11 LSTCM
+11 
-16 VATSLVVP
+16 
-24 GDVLNV
+24 
-30 QAAESKAETKA
+30 
-41 AGQENPLRLWYN
+41 
-53 KPASKG
+53 
-59 NLIPGRTGGFGTTAE
+59 
-74 DDRWQQLTLPIGNSY
+74 
-89 MGANVYGEIGKEHLT
+89 
-104 FNQKT
+104 
-109 LWNGGPSTKRPDYN
+109 
-123 GGNKQTASNGAKM
+123 
-136 SDVFKS
+136 
-142 VGQLFL
+142 
-148 EGKNDE
+148 
-154 ASNLCNQLTGESDGY
+154 
-169 GAYQSWGDIYLDFK
+169 
-183 GVTDSTAVQ
+183 
-192 NYQRDLDLTKAIAN
+192 
-206 VDYTLEGTN
+206 
-215 FHREYFISYADNVL
+215 
-229 AMKLTA
+229 
-235 DGSKKLEFDVSFP
+235 
-248 VDNAENVANNGLG
+248 
-261 KSVTYKAE
+261 
-269 GNTLVTAGQMQDNQ
+269 
-283 LKMNS
+283 
-288 MLKVVTE
+288 
-295 GQVNPGSD
+295 
-303 NQSLHVS
+303 
-310 DASSVVIYVSADTD
+310 
-324 YKDSYPKYRT
+324 
-334 GESDEELAAS
+334 
-344 VKATVEKAAGKNYD
+344 
-358 QVKADHIADYT
+358 
-369 NIFDRVDLDLGQ
+369 
-381 GVSSKPT
+381 
-388 DELLA
+388 
-393 AYKANTA
+393 
-400 TPEERSQLEVILY
+400 
-413 QYGRFM
+413 
-419 TIESSREG
+419 
-427 DLPANLQGVWQNRVG
+427 
-442 DANRVPWGSDYHMN
+442 
-456 VNLQMNY
+456 
-463 WPTYSANMAECA
+463 
-475 KPLIEYV
+475 
-482 DGLREPGRVTAKDY
+482 
-496 FGIESTEENP
+496 
-506 ENGFTAHTQNTPFG
+506 
-520 WTCPGW
+520 
-526 AFSWGWSPAAVPWIL
+526 
-541 QNCWEYY
+541 
-548 EYTGDVEY
+548 
-556 MRDKLY
+556 
-562 PMLKEEAKLYDQILT
+562 
-577 DSGVEITKPNGEKST
+577 
-592 RLVSVPTYSPEHG
+592 
-605 PRTLGNAYEQ
+605 
-615 ELIWQLYEDAIIGAK
+615 
-630 ILGEDEA
+630 
-637 LIQKWQDTQDRLA
+637 
-650 PIEIGESGQI
+650 
-660 KEWYNE
+660 
-666 TTLGSIGERG
+666 
-676 HRHMSH
+676 MSH

-972 VDDSDSRIEYSS
+972 VDDTDSRIEYSS
-984 RWQTWKDAAHYGG
+984 RWTIYKDAAHYGG

-1336 PTAVTGVKLTPNE
+1336 PTAVTGVRLTPEE

-1418 TEKEVIPVSAITV
+1418 TEKVVIPVSSITV

-1649 GIVKAVADGK
+1649 GIVTAVADGK

-1696 EQAIN
+1696 KQAIN

-1835 NITATTVDGQKSST
+1835 NITATTVDGQKSSS

-1862 DPEAKE
+1862 DPEVKE

-1928 KAKWKLMEPGRV
+1928 KAKWKLMEPGKV

-1967 VSRYNYSKKKWEKIA
+1967 VSSYNYSKKKWEKIA

-1988 YVDKKKK
+1988 YVDKKNK

-2000 KYRVTAVNS
+2000 KYRVTAVNK

-2021 ATQPLKP
+2021 ATQPVKP
-2028 TIALKQSGKKVKL
+2028 TISLKQSGKKVKL

-2070 KNTAYTKTKLKKGTS
+2070 KNTAYTKTKLKKRTS

-2095 RGEEVYGAY
+2095 RGEKVYGAY

>member
-53 KPASKG
+53 KPASQG
-59 NLIPGRTGGFGTTAE
+59 NLIPGREGGFGTTAE
-74 DDRWQQLTLPIGNSY
+74 DNRWQQLTLPIGNSY

-109 LWNGGPSTKRPDYN
+109 LWNGGPSTKRPNYD
-123 GGNKQTASNGAKM
+123 GGNKETASNGAKM

-154 ASNLCNQLTGESDGY
+154 ASDLCNQLTGESDGY

-192 NYQRDLDLTKAIAN
+192 NYQRDLDLTNAVAN

-248 VDNAENVANNGLG
+248 VDNAENVTNSGLG
-261 KSVTYKAE
+261 KEVTYKAE
-269 GNTLVTAGQMQDNQ
+269 GNTLVTAGKMQDNQ
-283 LKMNS
+283 MKMNS

-295 GQVNPGSD
+295 GQVQPGAD
-303 NQSLHVS
+303 KQSLHVS

-334 GESDEELAAS
+334 GESDAELAAS
-344 VKATVEKAAGKNYD
+344 VKATVENAAGKNYD

-442 DANRVPWGSDYHMN
+442 DAGRVPWGSDYHMN

-496 FGIESTEENP
+496 LGIESTEENP

-556 MRDKLY
+556 MREKLY

-615 ELIWQLYEDAIIGAK
+615 ELIWQLYEDAIIGGK

-637 LIQKWQDTQDRLA
+637 LLQKWQDTQDRLA

-700 DAAIV
+700 DAAII

-791 WSSGSVKG
+791 WASGSVKG

-809 INWEDGK
+809 IDWTNGK

-832 QYTGISQANVV
+832 QYTGISQAKVV
-843 DSKGKQV
+843 DSKGAEV
-850 EFTKLSRD
+850 AFTNLSRD

-865 QGETYTITNFPELA
+865 KGETYTITEFPELA
-879 KGPENLEAVYTG
+879 NGPENVEAVYTG

-903 SETATYNVYRKEDGS
+903 SETATYNVYRKEEGS
-918 YEKVAEGLTKANYTD
+918 YEKVAEGLTTARYTD
-933 KTAVKDITKV
+933 TTAVKDITKV

-972 VDDSDSRIEYSS
+972 VDDTDSRITYSS
-984 RWQTWKDAAHYGG
+984 RWTIYKDAAHYGG
-997 GIHFV
+997 GIHFI
-1002 ETSSADDTISFVFSG
+1002 ETSSEEDTISFVFSG
-1017 KGIRVYATKNATWG
+1017 KGIRVYAPMNKDRG
-1031 IMDVYIDGVKADS
+1031 MMDVYIDGSKVDT
-1044 IDFYDPTP
+1044 IDFYAAND
-1052 QGLKQQM
+1052 LKQQM
-1059 VYEKAGLEDTK
+1059 AYEIAGLDDVK
-1070 HTIKLVGT
+1070 HTIKLVAT
-1078 GTRNPAS
+1078 GTKNAAS
-1085 TGTKLEFDAFQVLG
+1085 TKTKLEFDAFQVLG

-1106 ESNKEGEGNLPESIT
+1106 ESNKDGEGDLPQPIT
-1121 EYEGSAITLPECGI
+1121 EYEGSAVTLPECGI

-1148 ETTYAAGSKYR
+1148 EKTYAAGTKYR
-1159 IEKSDVTL
+1159 IEKRDVTL

-1184 AVADSQQSDTPGASD
+1184 AVADSEENTGTD
-1199 GPASN
+1199 GPASS
-1204 AVDGNESTIWHTAYT
+1204 AVDGNVSTYWHSAWS
-1219 HEPMPDIENG
+1219 HDPKPDIANN
-1229 VNNTFTI
+1229 VNNSFTI

-1243 INKLEYVT
+1243 INKLEYVP
-1251 RSQENGRILGYD
+1251 RSSINGRILGSD
-1263 LYYSTTEDGDDF
+1263 LYYSTTENGDDF
-1275 QKIEGGSGEWA
+1275 QLIEGGTSEWA
-1286 NNVNKKIAK
+1286 NNTDKKVTR

-1300 AKRIQI
+1300 ARRIQI
-1306 RATKTAGTPA
+1306 RATTTAGDTPNA
-1316 NDFISAAE
+1316 FISASE

-1336 PTAVTGVKLTPNE
+1336 PTAVTGVRLSPDA

-1354 ETTATLTAAVI
+1354 DTTATLTAAVI
-1365 PSNATNKNVTWSSS
+1365 PSNATNKNVTWASS

-1397 NATITV
+1397 TATITV

-1418 TEKEVIPVSAITV
+1418 TEKVVIPVSAITV

-1437 VKTGA
+1437 VKRGG

-1456 NQNMIWTSDNEGVAT
+1456 NQNMIWTSDNESVAT

-1518 SVEPAELSLIEE
+1518 SVEPTELSLTEE

-1552 SDNEA
+1552 SDNVE
-1557 VATVSQAGVVTA
+1557 VATVSQEGVVKA
-1569 IKEGTA
+1569 LKEGTA

-1580 TESNN
+1580 TESNH
-1585 KTAICKVT
+1585 KTAVCKVT

-1608 EALQMKLKETA
+1608 AALEMKPNDTES
-1619 TLTAAVQPANATNQN
+1619 LTAAVQPANATNQN
-1634 VSWTSNNEAVATVDG
+1634 ISWSSSNEAVATVNG
-1649 GIVKAVADGK
+1649 STVTAVAAGT

-1675 EVTVKS
+1675 VVTVKS
-1681 EPEPEIIKV
+1681 EIVKV

-1696 EQAIN
+1696 
-1701 IEVGKTA
+1701 KTA
-1708 VIKESVQ
+1708 VNLEVGESTVVKESVQ

-1720 NKNVTWDSNNKTVA
+1720 DKTVSWSSKNETVA
-1734 SVDKGKITALKEGI
+1734 SVDNGKITALKEGI

-1794 LRVGYTPENATNKAV
+1794 LRVVYTPENATNKAV
-1809 VWATDN
+1809 VWATNND
-1815 EAVAS
+1815 AVAS

-1835 NITATTVDGQKSST
+1835 NITATTVDGQKSSS

-1862 DPEAKE
+1862 DPEVKE
-1868 YTVIFDTDGGYVL
+1868 YTVIFDTDGGYVI

-1893 GNLPTPKKGSYK
+1893 GTLPTPKKGSYQ

-1915 VKSTDICKGDVTL
+1915 VKSTDICKGNVTL
-1928 KAKWKLMEPGRV
+1928 KAKWKLMEPGKV

-1951 SIKISWK
+1951 SIQLSWK
-1958 KETGAKSYI
+1958 KVTGAKSYI
-1967 VSRYNYSKKKWEKIA
+1967 VSRYNYSKLKWEKIT

-2009 AGSGSASKSMIT
+2009 AGSGSASNSMIT
-2021 ATQPLKP
+2021 ATQPVKP
-2028 TIALKQSGKKVKL
+2028 TISLKQSGKKVKL

-2070 KNTAYTKTKLKKGTS
+2070 KNTAYTKTKLKKGTA

-2095 RGEEVYGAY
+2095 RGEKVYGAY
-2104 SASKRITIK
+2104 SASREITIK

>member
-1 MKLKKMIAGI
+1 
-11 LSTCM
+11 
-16 VATSLVVP
+16 
-24 GDVLNV
+24 
-30 QAAESKAETKA
+30 
-41 AGQENPLRLWYN
+41 
-53 KPASKG
+53 
-59 NLIPGRTGGFGTTAE
+59 
-74 DDRWQQLTLPIGNSY
+74 
-89 MGANVYGEIGKEHLT
+89 
-104 FNQKT
+104 
-109 LWNGGPSTKRPDYN
+109 
-123 GGNKQTASNGAKM
+123 
-136 SDVFKS
+136 
-142 VGQLFL
+142 
-148 EGKNDE
+148 
-154 ASNLCNQLTGESDGY
+154 
-169 GAYQSWGDIYLDFK
+169 
-183 GVTDSTAVQ
+183 
-192 NYQRDLDLTKAIAN
+192 
-206 VDYTLEGTN
+206 
-215 FHREYFISYADNVL
+215 
-229 AMKLTA
+229 
-235 DGSKKLEFDVSFP
+235 FDVSFP

-660 KEWYNE
+660 KEWYDE

-843 DSKGKQV
+843 DSNGKQV

-865 QGETYTITNFPELA
+865 QGERYTITNFPELA

-972 VDDSDSRIEYSS
+972 VDDTDSRIEYSS
-984 RWQTWKDAAHYGG
+984 RWTIYKDAAHYGG

-1184 AVADSQQSDTPGASD
+1184 AVADSEENAGTD

-1204 AVDGNESTIWHTAYT
+1204 AVDGNESTIWHSAYS
-1219 HEPMPDIENG
+1219 HQPMPDIENG
-1229 VNNTFTI
+1229 INNSFTI

-1336 PTAVTGVKLTPNE
+1336 PTAVTGVRLTPNE

-1518 SVEPAELSLIEE
+1518 SVEPAALSLTEE
-1530 GTKKLTHTI
+1530 ETRNLAHTI

-1585 KTAICKVT
+1585 KTATCIVT
-1593 VSRKDIAVTGVTLLP
+1593 VTRKGIAVAGVKISSS
-1608 EALQMKLKETA
+1608 ALELKSGASE
-1619 TLTAAVQPANATNQN
+1619 TLTAAVQPENATNQN

-1681 EPEPEIIKV
+1681 EPDPEIIKV

-1835 NITATTVDGQKSST
+1835 NITATTVDGQKSSS

-1862 DPEAKE
+1862 DPEVKE

-1967 VSRYNYSKKKWEKIA
+1967 VSSYNYSKKKWEKIA

-2000 KYRVTAVNS
+2000 KYRVTAVNK

-2021 ATQPLKP
+2021 ATQPVKP
-2028 TIALKQSGKKVKL
+2028 TISLKQSGKKVKL

-2095 RGEEVYGAY
+2095 RGEKVYGAY

>member
-865 QGETYTITNFPELA
+865 QGEIYTITNFPELA

-891 AAGVELTWDKAA
+891 ASGVELTWDKAA

-972 VDDSDSRIEYSS
+972 VDDTDSRIEYSS

-1184 AVADSQQSDTPGASD
+1184 AVADSEENAGTD

-1204 AVDGNESTIWHTAYT
+1204 AVDGNESTIWHSAYS
-1219 HEPMPDIENG
+1219 HQPMPDIENG
-1229 VNNTFTI
+1229 INNSFTI

-1336 PTAVTGVKLTPNE
+1336 PTAVTGVRLTPNE

-1518 SVEPAELSLIEE
+1518 SVEPAALSLTEE
-1530 GTKKLTHTI
+1530 ETRNLAHTI

-1619 TLTAAVQPANATNQN
+1619 TLTAAVQPENATNQN

-1649 GIVKAVADGK
+1649 GIVTAGAAGT

-1666 EEGGFTATC
+1666 EEGGFKATC

-1681 EPEPEIIKV
+1681 EPEIIKV

-1696 EQAIN
+1696 KQAVN

-1720 NKNVTWDSNNKTVA
+1720 NKNVKWDSNNKAVA
-1734 SVDKGKITALKEGI
+1734 SVENGTIKALKEGI
-1748 AEIIVTTADGNKTA
+1748 AEIIVTTEDGNKTA
-1762 TCTVNVIP
+1762 ICTVNVIP

-1794 LRVGYTPENATNKAV
+1794 LRVVVTPENATNKAV
-1809 VWATDN
+1809 VWATN
-1815 EAVAS
+1815 NGSVAS

-1835 NITATTVDGQKSST
+1835 NITATTVDGQKSSS
-1849 CTVIVTEAPKPTP
+1849 CTIVVTEAPIPTP
-1862 DPEAKE
+1862 DPEVKE
-1868 YTVIFDTDGGYVL
+1868 YTVIFDTDGGNVI
-1881 PAEIKV
+1881 PTEIKV

-1893 GNLPTPKKGSYK
+1893 GNLPTPKKGNFK

-1915 VKSTDICKGDVTL
+1915 VKSTDICKGNVTL
-1928 KAKWKLMEPGRV
+1928 KAKWKLMEPSRV

-1967 VSRYNYSKKKWEKIA
+1967 VSSYNYSKKKWEKIA

-2000 KYRVTAVNS
+2000 KYRVTAVNK

-2021 ATQPLKP
+2021 ATQPVKP
-2028 TIALKQSGKKVKL
+2028 TISLKQSGKKVKL

-2070 KNTAYTKTKLKKGTS
+2070 KNTAYTKAGLKKGTK

-2095 RGEEVYGAY
+2095 RGEKVYGAY